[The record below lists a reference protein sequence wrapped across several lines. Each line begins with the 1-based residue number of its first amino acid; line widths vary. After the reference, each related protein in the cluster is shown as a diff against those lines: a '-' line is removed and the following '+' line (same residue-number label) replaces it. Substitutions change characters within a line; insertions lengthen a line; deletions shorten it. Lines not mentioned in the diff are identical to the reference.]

1 MMRVLRGFD
10 GVRPADNCDHRS
22 HCLQGRLDAAD
33 HSLNAPY
40 ATRNPPASRN
50 KRRRAPDPPPR
61 TVSQFGPDMASI
73 RAAKDGYELAGQ
85 STDGTR
91 RGSREQSPDA
101 AKPPRRLDEGLSDD
115 DDEIEQLL
123 STGNGRLSVGDD
135 RTDDGKEEGMTG
147 GDSSEEPDA
156 ELRASSAAGSEEKS
170 VLTRVTGGMTA
181 RQRRVF
187 TAEMLREVCTD
198 LAASVCDLVDETD
211 GCMLNADAASFAPHS
226 LYVDPHRRTAT
237 ACPSQSYRATVP

>member
-1 MMRVLRGFD
+1 MSD
-10 GVRPADNCDHRS
+10 VRPADFRIRS
-22 HCLQGRLDAAD
+22 RCFQEGLDAAN

-40 ATRNPPASRN
+40 ATRNPLRVERSDDVRWILRQGPSR
-50 KRRRAPDPPPR
+50 
-61 TVSQFGPDMASI
+61 SFGPDMASI

-85 STDGTR
+85 SVDR
-91 RGSREQSPDA
+91 VRHDSREQSPDA

-135 RTDDGKEEGMTG
+135 RTDDGNEKEMPG
-147 GDSSEEPDA
+147 GDSSEEPGA
-156 ELRASSAAGSEEKS
+156 ELRASSAAGPEEKS

-187 TAEMLREVCTD
+187 TAEMLREVCTNCICNSQTR
-198 LAASVCDLVDETD
+198 LT
-211 GCMLNADAASFAPHS
+211 G
-226 LYVDPHRRTAT
+226 
-237 ACPSQSYRATVP
+237 AC